1 MRRDRSVN
9 VEYNQRDSQRRVMTP
24 KCLYGEKS
32 RVRKD
37 VARICRSAWKDGAW
51 HNAVCNL
58 EMVDLFSAPGWIAL
72 SHCDSRLLWPKERW
86 NLNWFSQELRKLT
99 DKYEDRDKARE
110 LSYDGMQFC
119 WFTLAML
126 SQDTQGMWGEVWD
139 ETHATDLRLLDHYI
153 QWLPEMEALR
163 VYLTHDDLRDPEL
176 QFDLSWAYMIIRCVN
191 ELGTP
196 LEVNDVYERYRGSLS
211 EALLALAVVETDG
224 ERYRLGRRFRQ
235 T

>member
-1 MRRDRSVN
+1 
-9 VEYNQRDSQRRVMTP
+9 
-24 KCLYGEKS
+24 
-32 RVRKD
+32 
-37 VARICRSAWKDGAW
+37 
-51 HNAVCNL
+51 
-58 EMVDLFSAPGWIAL
+58 
-72 SHCDSRLLWPKERW
+72 
-86 NLNWFSQELRKLT
+86 
-99 DKYEDRDKARE
+99 
-110 LSYDGMQFC
+110 
-119 WFTLAML
+119 
-126 SQDTQGMWGEVWD
+126 
-139 ETHATDLRLLDHYI
+139 
-153 QWLPEMEALR
+153 MEALR